1 MSSWNSS
8 SLSIGHKIEGKSRY
22 QATRF
27 ALQLKSTIMFGLFGK
42 HAQILHI
49 VRLRNIAD
57 DHAPP
62 VFEVIKMVIWKLT
75 IVQLVLKFFN

>member
-1 MSSWNSS
+1 ME
-8 SLSIGHKIEGKSRY
+8 LFLLVYRP
-22 QATRF
+22 TRF

-57 DHAPP
+57 DHAPL
-62 VFEVIKMVIWKLT
+62 VFEVIKMVIWILPI
-75 IVQLVLKFFN
+75 IVQPVLKFF